1 MKVTNKV
8 TPRDRMTGTMRDL
21 AFKPYSI
28 FTLTVLEH
36 LVKNLDWE
44 SIRSSPRYGKVL
56 LKKCIVKLRSRSQVR
71 SRSGPSQVPGQVQ
84 KVKGLRTKDL
94 DLG

>member
-36 LVKNLDWE
+36 LDKNLDWE
-44 SIRSSPRYGKVL
+44 SIRSSPRYGK
-56 LKKCIVKLRSRSQVR
+56 ST
-71 SRSGPSQVPGQVQ
+71 P
-84 KVKGLRTKDL
+84 
-94 DLG
+94 